1 MLGKNNWISGFT
13 MPLMLGVFHKQ
24 GYGDKLTLVDS
35 QSYPQ

>member
-1 MLGKNNWISGFT
+1 

-35 QSYPQ
+35 QSHPQ